1 MRIKPILRFYC
12 HRMAAV
18 AALVWAATC
27 QTVLAQAYPT
37 KPVQLINTS
46 AEGGAGDFVARVIA
60 EKLAP
65 VLGQPV
71 TVENRPGASGVTAA
85 RDVARAAPDGHT
97 VLVGHTAE
105 LAILPHFTGNLG
117 YDPQKDLQ
125 PVSLIAVRAGSGFL
139 NRLDRWSLCLTAA
152 RMAAEQEKR

>member
-12 HRMAAV
+12 HRMVSV
-18 AALVWAATC
+18 AALVWAASC

-46 AEGGAGDFVARVIA
+46 AEDGAGDFVARVIA
-60 EKLAP
+60 ENVAP

-71 TVENRPGASGVTAA
+71 TVENRPGASGLTAA
-85 RDVARAAPDGHT
+85 RDVARAARDGHT

-105 LAILPHFTGNLG
+105 LALLPHFTGNLG

-125 PVSLIAVRAGSGFL
+125 PVSLIAVFPLALVVKSSVQQTTLRVCPGTSCGIA
-139 NRLDRWSLCLTAA
+139 
-152 RMAAEQEKR
+152 